1 MRANLG
7 GRSVGSAITQ
17 TPASA
22 PFAPLTTP
30 PMSFSPILT
39 DVACCGCCAPATPA
53 AASATAA
60 KMETNRMATS
70 SSGKRGRSLRR
81 SAALE
86 VGLSLLVEGAN
97 AFAPVVGVD
106 EAVVGLDLEA
116 IAGQEIGL
124 HPVVDRFLR
133 LPHGKRR
140 VVGDGPR
147 RVERVRDQGPRLA
160 DSVHEAP
167 LGSLFGGDS
176 FAGEDELL
184 RPALAHRTRQ
194 VLRAAAARHDAEAHF
209 GER

>member
-1 MRANLG
+1 MRANLV
-7 GRSVGSAITQ
+7 GRSVVSAITQ
-17 TPASA
+17 RPPSG
-22 PFAPLTTP
+22 PFPPLTRP
-30 PMSFSPILT
+30 PMSLSPILT
-39 DVACCGCCAPATPA
+39 DVACCCCCAPAAPA

-60 KMETNRMATS
+60 KMETNRIATS

-86 VGLSLLVEGAN
+86 VGLSLLVERAN

-140 VVGDGPR
+140 IVGDGAR
-147 RVERVRDQGPRLA
+147 RLERVRDEGARLA
-160 DSVHEAP
+160 DAVHEPP
-167 LGSLFGGDS
+167 LGALLGADCL
-176 FAGEDELL
+176 AGEDQLL
-184 RPALAHRTRQ
+184 RPALAHRARQ
-194 VLRAAAARHDAEAHF
+194 VLRAAAARH
-209 GER
+209 